1 MRIGIFTDT
10 YTPDING
17 VVSSVVTLE
26 HGLQTAGHE
35 VYIIT
40 GQKNSLHAH
49 WEGNVLR
56 LPGLELK
63 KLYGYTL
70 STPYHFEVK
79 REIEALHLDV
89 IHVQQ
94 EFTVGIFGRILA
106 HTLHIP
112 VVYTYHTLYEDY
124 THYFNVFDLNSVEKI
139 SKKAVYSISRMLCNS
154 VSGII
159 APSAKTKEKLL
170 GYGVRKPIY
179 VIPTGLDL
187 DSFHHENVAEEER
200 CQLRLRYGLDED
212 TPLIIYL
219 GRIASEKS
227 IDMIISGVRYL
238 QTPKCKVLIV
248 GGGPSL
254 EDLKKQAEKEGVSDR
269 IIFTG
274 PVPPQEVPVYYQISD
289 AFVSAS
295 TSETQGMTFIEALA
309 SGLPLFARPDEV
321 LEDLVEEGVSG
332 FYFTTSEEFAQKA
345 DAYLAM
351 PAKERMRMRQEALA
365 RSASYDM
372 HTFARNVETVY
383 RNVISEYKEDFE
395 VTKIRIMDDV
405 VKVTLENDSQ
415 GEPLRLY
422 MTMDDYFNYK
432 ITVHR
437 YLDADYVQS
446 LQEQQEIIKVTRS
459 AIHKVL
465 AKDFTC
471 KEMHR
476 YLVFNKELDEASA
489 QQVIDDLIERGFL
502 NDQRY
507 AMEKTKYYVSIGYGR
522 EKISRMLQ
530 RKGID
535 QETIHQALG
544 SLDEEQEAES
554 ALAMAKRL
562 KANVKDRS
570 KKMKRQIIV
579 SKLMRQGY
587 SSEIARRAVEKLDF
601 EDEDEDSALEKTIAK
616 AQRLYAT
623 KNSGKQL
630 QQKILEY
637 GVRKG
642 FSADVIRCKLEEQ
655 ELIKDE

>member
-26 HGLQTAGHE
+26 HGLQAAGHE

-56 LPGLELK
+56 LPGVEIK

-94 EFTVGIFGRILA
+94 EFTVGFFGRILA
-106 HTLHIP
+106 HSLHIP

-159 APSAKTKEKLL
+159 APSEKTKEKLI

-187 DSFHHENVAEEER
+187 DQFRYENVAEER
-200 CQLRLRYGLDED
+200 RQGLRERYGLDAD
-212 TPLIIYL
+212 TPVIIYL

-227 IDMIISGVRYL
+227 IDMIISGVRFL
-238 QTPKCKVLIV
+238 QSPKCKVLIV

-254 EDLKKQAEKEGVSDR
+254 DDLKKQAVDEGVSDR

-274 PVPPQEVPVYYQISD
+274 AVPPSEVPVYYQISD

-321 LEDLVEEGVSG
+321 LEQLVEEGISG
-332 FYFTTSEEFAQKA
+332 YYFTSPQEFAQKA
-345 DAYLAM
+345 DAYLALDEEKRKQM
-351 PAKERMRMRQEALA
+351 KAAAIA
-365 RSASYDM
+365 RSNPYDM
-372 HTFARNVETVY
+372 HTFAHNVESAY
-383 RNVISEYKEDFE
+383 RNVIDEYREDYE
-395 VTKIRIMDDV
+395 VTKIRILDDV

-415 GEPLRLY
+415 KEPLKLY
-422 MTMDDYFNYK
+422 MTMEDYFAYK

-437 YLDADYVQS
+437 YLDAGYVQS
-446 LQEQQEIIKVTRS
+446 LQEQQDRIKATRS

-465 AKDFTC
+465 AKDLTC
-471 KEMHR
+471 KELYR
-476 YLVFNKELDEASA
+476 YLTQNKALDADSA
-489 QQVIDDLIERGFL
+489 QEIVDDLIERGFL
-502 NDQRY
+502 NDERY
-507 AMEKTKYYVSIGYGR
+507 ASEKVQYYASIGYGR
-522 EKISRMLQ
+522 EKILRTL
-530 RKGID
+530 RKKGID
-535 QETIHQALG
+535 QETAAEAVGALN
-544 SLDEEQEAES
+544 EEQEEES
-554 ALAMAKRL
+554 ALMVAKRL
-562 KANVKDRS
+562 KNSVKDRS
-570 KKMKRQIIV
+570 KKMKRQMIV
-579 SKLMRQGY
+579 SKLMAQGY
-587 SSEIARRAVEKLDF
+587 SSEIARRAVEQLDF
-601 EDEDEDSALEKTIAK
+601 DDEDETGALEKTIAK
-616 AQRLYAT
+616 AQRLYAA

-630 QQKILEY
+630 QQKIVEY

-642 FSADVIRCKLEEQ
+642 FTADSIRHKLEEQ
-655 ELIKDE
+655 ELIEDE

>member
-26 HGLQTAGHE
+26 RGLKAAGHE

-124 THYFNVFDLNSVEKI
+124 THYFNVFDLSSIEKI

-179 VIPTGLDL
+179 IIPTGLDL
-187 DSFHHENVAEEER
+187 DSFHDENVAQEKR
-200 CQLRLRYGLDED
+200 CQLRSRYGLDED

-227 IDMIISGVRYL
+227 IDMIVSGVQYL

-254 EDLKKQAEKEGVSDR
+254 DDLKEQAAKEGVSDR

-321 LEDLVEEGVSG
+321 LENLVEEGVSG
-332 FYFTTSEEFAQKA
+332 FYFTTPKEFAQKV
-345 DAYLAM
+345 DMYLAM
-351 PAKERMRMRQEALA
+351 SPNARMQMKQEALA
-365 RSASYDM
+365 RSAPYDM

-422 MTMDDYFNYK
+422 MTMDDYFNYQ
-432 ITVHR
+432 ITMHR

-471 KEMHR
+471 KEIHR
-476 YLVFNKELDEASA
+476 YLIVNKELDEASA

-507 AMEKTKYYVSIGYGR
+507 AMEKTQYYVSIGYGR
-522 EKISRMLQ
+522 EKIMRMLQ

-535 QETIHQALG
+535 QETIQQALG

-587 SSEIARRAVEKLDF
+587 SSDIARRAVEKLDF
-601 EDEDEDSALEKTIAK
+601 EDEDEDGALEKTIAK
-616 AQRLYAT
+616 AQRLYAA

-637 GVRKG
+637 GIRKG
-642 FSADVIRCKLEEQ
+642 FSAEVIRRKLEEQ
-655 ELIKDE
+655 EQIKDE